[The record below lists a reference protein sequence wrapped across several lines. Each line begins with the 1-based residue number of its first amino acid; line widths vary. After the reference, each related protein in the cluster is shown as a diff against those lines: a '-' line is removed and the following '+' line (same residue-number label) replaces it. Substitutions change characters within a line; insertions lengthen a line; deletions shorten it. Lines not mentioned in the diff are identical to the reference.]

1 MTGSSRSQRRYLL
14 QEAGAFLLVSYM
26 ILLGGTFNGLV
37 RTDIRLMSLLLVSGI
52 GFVWL
57 LWRVRRKKDFPLSG
71 LDLQIVLFIVAYTL
85 ATLLSSDPRRSAML
99 LGQIILYSLLFYLIL
114 ELRRAGWPL
123 DVFVKAF
130 LVVSCFVIFFGLLEI
145 TGWLRSWWELSGAES
160 IVPPTTIRIRA
171 FLGHPNFAAAFLNL
185 VLPLGI
191 VQFYKTK
198 PKLWRIL
205 LSVWILLVILLLY
218 FTSSRGGWIGTVAVL
233 TCLAFL
239 LYLDSDSSLG
249 ETLRKYFWSVVGV
262 VLLSALIL
270 IPSDGG
276 GSRQIQH
283 PTHGTG
289 FGSRSAIWGVALDSF
304 KQDPLSGIGPY
315 LYGSEFIKA
324 GSVPPGMLLAHAHN
338 VVFNIA
344 AEAGI
349 IGVLAFGILV
359 ISILREAWFRWQSQR
374 RGERTW
380 LAALLASLSGMAL
393 HSMFDT
399 PGTLPAISMIA
410 VVLVAWIPRAHQ
422 QTNTSRGRWLGNA
435 LIGAGWVI
443 ILAMMWFGLS
453 AYKPLLDGLRAG
465 SNEDWT
471 TAATLADEAA
481 NRDPSLAYYWF
492 QVGFAKG
499 KMALDDFGEVED
511 PESLQAAI
519 EAYET
524 GLSMDAGYAVNWAN
538 LARLNWARGDTSTAI
553 GYLSHAT
560 DVAPNQPNFQ
570 LTLGFM
576 YEYVGSLDASE
587 TAYRKALQLD
597 ASIADTS
604 FFLETSFRQ
613 ALLDEFLS
621 QERARKISNP
631 SQTQAAWWAIEN
643 AEYDRAIELFEGM
656 DQLNDPGVNLGR
668 GLAYL
673 GKGEFDVA
681 REQLNLAGYIAGHEG
696 WTALRIRNALGIV
709 SARDAD
715 CEAAIVMLEGVKKS
729 ISQPTSSG
737 YAAGG
742 STDYAWYIYN
752 REALP
757 GDLLPGFVQSP
768 YTSEILSGM
777 EELARCYQEVGQFDA
792 AEKIFEELRRV
803 SPE

>member
-1 MTGSSRSQRRYLL
+1 MSESSQSQRIYLL
-14 QEAGAFLLVSYM
+14 QEAGAFLLVSYI

-37 RTDIRLMSLLLVSGI
+37 RTDIRLISLLLVSGI

-57 LWRVRRKKDFPLSG
+57 VWRVIRKKNFPLSG
-71 LDLQIVLFIVAYTL
+71 FDLQIVLFIVAYIL
-85 ATLLSSDPRRSAML
+85 ATVLSSDPRRSAML
-99 LGQIILYSLLFYLIL
+99 LGQIILYGLLFYIIL
-114 ELRRAGWPL
+114 ELRRSGWPL
-123 DVFVKAF
+123 EVFVKAF
-130 LVVSCFVIFFGLLEI
+130 LVVSCFVIFFGLLEVI
-145 TGWLRSWWELSGAES
+145 TWLTSWWELSGAES

-185 VLPLGI
+185 VLPLGV

-198 PKLWRIL
+198 SKLWRIL

-218 FTSSRGGWIGTVAVL
+218 FTSSRGGWIGAVTVL
-233 TCLAFL
+233 TSLALL

-249 ETLRKYFWSVVGV
+249 DTLRKYFWSVVGV
-262 VLLSALIL
+262 LLLSALIL

-276 GSRQIQH
+276 GSRQAQH

-304 KQDPLSGIGPY
+304 KQDPVSGIGPY
-315 LYGSEFIKA
+315 LYGSEFIQG

-359 ISILREAWFRWQSQR
+359 ISILREAWLHWQSQR
-374 RGERTW
+374 KGDRTW
-380 LAALLASLSGMAL
+380 LAALLASLTGFAL

-410 VVLVAWIPRAHQ
+410 VILVAWIPREHQ
-422 QTNTSRGRWLGNA
+422 QTNTSRGKWLGNA

-443 ILAMMWFGLS
+443 ILIMMWFGLN

-465 SNEDWT
+465 ANEEWT
-471 TAATLADEAA
+471 TAASLADEAVS
-481 NRDPSLAYYWF
+481 RDPSFAYYWF
-492 QVGFAKG
+492 QAGFAKG
-499 KMALDDFGEVED
+499 KIALDAFGEVED
-511 PESLQAAI
+511 PENLQAAI
-519 EAYET
+519 RAYET
-524 GLSMDAGYAVNWAN
+524 GLSMDASYAVNWAN
-538 LARLNWARGDTSTAI
+538 LAQLNWAGGDPSAAI
-553 GYLSHAT
+553 ENLSHAT
-560 DVAPNQPNFQ
+560 DIAPNQPNFQ

-576 YEYVGSLDASE
+576 HERVGNLDASE

-597 ASIADTS
+597 ANIADTS
-604 FFLETSFRQ
+604 FFHETSFRLT
-613 ALLDEFLS
+613 LLDEFLS
-621 QERARKISNP
+621 QEKARKLSNP
-631 SQTQAAWWAIEN
+631 SQTIAAWLAIEN
-643 AEYDRAIELFEGM
+643 ADYDRAIDLFEGM

-673 GKGEFDVA
+673 GKGEFDPA
-681 REQLNLAGYIAGHEG
+681 REHLNLAVYIAGNEG
-696 WTALRIRNALGIV
+696 WIAVRIKNALGIV
-709 SARDAD
+709 FAREAD
-715 CEAAIVMLEGVKKS
+715 CEVAIAMLEGVSQS
-729 ISQPTSSG
+729 ISHSTSSG
-737 YAAGG
+737 YATGG

-777 EELARCYQEVGQFDA
+777 RELARCYQEVEQFDA
-792 AEKIFEELRRV
+792 AEKVFDELRRV
-803 SPE
+803 SKE

>member
-1 MTGSSRSQRRYLL
+1 MSEYSRSQRTYLL

-37 RTDIRLMSLLLVSGI
+37 RTDIRLISLLLVSGI
-52 GFVWL
+52 GFIWL
-57 LWRVRRKKDFPLSG
+57 VWRVIRKKNFPLSG
-71 LDLQIVLFIVAYTL
+71 FDLQIFLFIVAYIL

-99 LGQIILYSLLFYLIL
+99 LGQIILYGLFFYLIL
-114 ELRRAGWPL
+114 ELRRSGWPM

-145 TGWLRSWWELSGAES
+145 TTWLTSWWELSGAES

-185 VLPLGI
+185 VLPLGV
-191 VQFYKTK
+191 VQFYKTRS
-198 PKLWRIL
+198 KLWRVL

-218 FTSSRGGWIGTVAVL
+218 FTSSRGGWIGTFAVL
-233 TCLAFL
+233 VSLAL
-239 LYLDSDSSLG
+239 LPYIDSNSSFG
-249 ETLRKYFWSVVGV
+249 KTLRKYFWSVVGL

-276 GSRQIQH
+276 GSRQAQH
-283 PTHGTG
+283 PTHGAG

-304 KQDPLSGIGPY
+304 NQDPISGIGPY
-315 LYGSEFIKA
+315 LYGSEFIQA

-349 IGVLAFGILV
+349 IGVLAFGLLI
-359 ISILREAWFRWQSQR
+359 ISILRETWNHWQSQR
-374 RGERTW
+374 MGERTW
-380 LAALLASLSGMAL
+380 LAAIIASLSGFAL

-410 VVLVAWIPRAHQ
+410 VVLVAWIPREHQ
-422 QTNTSRGRWLGNA
+422 QTTTSRGRWLGNA

-443 ILAMMWFGLS
+443 ILAMMWFSLH

-465 SNEDWT
+465 SNEEWI
-471 TAATLADEAA
+471 TAASLADEATR
-481 NRDPSLAYYWF
+481 RDPSFAYYWF
-492 QVGFAKG
+492 QAGFAKG
-499 KMALDDFGEVED
+499 KTALDAFGEIED
-511 PESLQAAI
+511 FEILQAAI
-519 EAYET
+519 EAYKT
-524 GLSMDAGYAVNWAN
+524 GLSLDPSYAVNWAN
-538 LARLNWARGDTSTAI
+538 LAQLYWAAGNTSAAI
-553 GYLSHAT
+553 ENLSFAT
-560 DVAPNQPNFQ
+560 DIAPNQPNFQ

-576 YEYVGSLDASE
+576 HEHVGSLDASE
-587 TAYRKALQLD
+587 IAYRKALQLD
-597 ASIADTS
+597 ANIADTS

-613 ALLDEFLS
+613 TLLDEFLS
-621 QERARKISNP
+621 SERTRKLSNP
-631 SQTQAAWWAIEN
+631 SQAISAWVAVEN
-643 AEYDRAIELFEGM
+643 DEYDRAIELFEGM

-673 GKGEFDVA
+673 GKGEFDTA
-681 REQLNLAGYIAGHEG
+681 REQLNLAAYIAGHEG
-696 WTALRIRNALGIV
+696 WTAVRIRNTLGVI
-709 SARDAD
+709 SAREAD
-715 CEAAIVMLEGVKKS
+715 CETAIALLEGVHKS

-737 YAAGG
+737 YASGG

-757 GDLLPGFVQSP
+757 DDLLPGFAQSP

-777 EELARCYQEVGQFDA
+777 EELARCYQEVEQFDA
-792 AEKIFEELRRV
+792 AEEIIEELQRISRD
-803 SPE
+803 

>member
-1 MTGSSRSQRRYLL
+1 MFGSSRSQRRYLL
-14 QEAGAFLLVSYM
+14 QEAGAFLLVSYI

-37 RTDIRLMSLLLVSGI
+37 RTDIRLISLLLVSGT
-52 GFVWL
+52 GFIWLVW
-57 LWRVRRKKDFPLSG
+57 RMIRKTDFPLSG
-71 LDLQIVLFIVAYTL
+71 FDLQIVLFIVAYTL

-114 ELRRAGWPL
+114 ELRRSGWPL

-130 LVVSCFVIFFGLLEI
+130 LLVSCFVIFFGLLEI
-145 TGWLRSWWELSGAES
+145 ITWLTSWWDLSGAES

-185 VLPLGI
+185 VLPLGV
-191 VQFYKTK
+191 VQFYKTRSK
-198 PKLWRIL
+198 RWRVL

-218 FTSSRGGWIGTVAVL
+218 FTSSRGGWIGTVTVL
-233 TCLAFL
+233 ISLALL

-249 ETLRKYFWSVVGV
+249 ETLRKYFWSVVGIV
-262 VLLSALIL
+262 MLSALIL

-276 GSRQIQH
+276 GSRQAQH

-289 FGSRSAIWGVALDSF
+289 FASRSGIWGVALDSF

-315 LYGSEFIKA
+315 LYGSEFIQA

-359 ISILREAWFRWQSQR
+359 ISILRETWHRWQSQR
-374 RGERTW
+374 LGERTW
-380 LAALLASLSGMAL
+380 LVAIIASLCGFAL

-410 VVLVAWIPRAHQ
+410 VILVAWIPREHQ
-422 QTNTSRGRWLGNA
+422 HTNTSRGRWLGNA
-435 LIGAGWVI
+435 LLGAGWVI
-443 ILAMMWFGLS
+443 LLAMMWFGLN
-453 AYKPLLDGLRAG
+453 AYKPFLDGLRAG
-465 SNEDWT
+465 ANEEWT
-471 TAATLADEAA
+471 TAASLAEDAV
-481 NRDPSLAYYWF
+481 NRDPSFAYYRF
-492 QVGFAKG
+492 QAGFAKG
-499 KMALDDFGEVED
+499 KIALDDYGEVED
-511 PESLQAAI
+511 PETLQAAI
-519 EAYET
+519 RAYET
-524 GLSMDAGYAVNWAN
+524 GLSMDASYAVNWAN
-538 LARLNWARGDTSTAI
+538 LAQLNWAGGDPSTAI
-553 GYLSHAT
+553 ENLSHAT
-560 DVAPNQPNFQ
+560 DIAPNQPNFQ

-576 YEYVGSLDASE
+576 HEQMGNLDASE
-587 TAYRKALQLD
+587 TVYWKALQLD
-597 ASIADTS
+597 ANIADTA
-604 FFLETSFRQ
+604 FFHETPFRQ
-613 ALLDEFLS
+613 TVLDEFLS
-621 QERARKISNP
+621 QEKAKKLSNP
-631 SQTQAAWWAIEN
+631 SQTIEAWMAIEN
-643 AEYDRAIELFEGM
+643 AEYDRAIVLFEGL

-673 GKGEFDVA
+673 GKDEFDAA
-681 REQLNLAGYIAGHEG
+681 REQLNLAAYIAGHEG
-696 WTALRIRNALGIV
+696 WTAVRIRNAIGIV
-709 SARDAD
+709 SAREAD
-715 CEAAIVMLEGVKKS
+715 CESAIAMLEGVHQS

-737 YAAGG
+737 YATGG

-777 EELARCYQEVGQFDA
+777 EELARCYQEVEQFDA
-792 AEKIFEELRRV
+792 AKVIFEELRRISV
-803 SPE
+803 D